1 MNAAGGSGISKMS
14 LGAALASAAVA
25 RHGGM
30 TSEALGAAAVAATAG
45 GIALGATDCPGEV
58 AASGSG
64 GGAVRIFLVLG
75 AGTGLGD
82 ALGERGPAEDSSSL
96 EVLCGEDARCSASG
110 SSATGRSTGSAVLGT
125 ATFAKGVC
133 STSSATT

>member
-1 MNAAGGSGISKMS
+1 MS
-14 LGAALASAAVA
+14 LGAALASAAAA

-30 TSEALGAAAVAATAG
+30 ASEALDAAAVAATAG
-45 GIALGATDCPGEV
+45 GVALGATGCSGEV
-58 AASGSG
+58 TALGSG
-64 GGAVRIFLVLG
+64 GGAVRSFLVLG

-82 ALGERGPAEDSSSL
+82 ALGDRGPAEDSSSL
-96 EVLCGEDARCSASG
+96 EVLPRCAASG